1 MATTNKPKEVAI
13 KKRAQIDK
21 AMQVMMVAVGAAAVV
36 LGCSIVLSIYFVKWI
51 MFNAKVIGEKDRI
64 IGDFKTIQNN
74 VSALSSNIEVLS
86 GDENLEV
93 VARVREN
100 RCMAIDGSPIDTEN
114 NIGLSRI
121 CSALRVIPDALPAT
135 QNPEA
140 VYASLNKLFLETK
153 DESGKPVEPESI
165 TPGNIGDMYG
175 IELAEGLNLV
185 PVALLIENTAITAR
199 AVLDT
204 IERSIR
210 NYDVMSATIAWR
222 SSSVGMT
229 MADMIELR
237 GNVVAYY
244 SDGVEAML
252 KQLTIY
258 ADDKRAG
265 TGGGG

>member
-1 MATTNKPKEVAI
+1 MATTSKPKEVAI

-21 AMQVMMVAVGAAAVV
+21 AMQVMMIAVGAAAVV
-36 LGCSIVLSIYFVKWI
+36 LGCSIVLSVYFVKWI
-51 MFNAKVIGEKDRI
+51 VFNTKVIGEKDRI
-64 IGDFKTIQNN
+64 IRDFKTIQSN
-74 VSALSSNIEVLS
+74 VDELSSNIEVLS
-86 GDENLEV
+86 ENENLEV

-100 RCMAIDGSPIDTEN
+100 RCMTIDGSPIDVTD

-140 VYASLNKLFLETK
+140 VYASLNKLFLET
-153 DESGKPVEPESI
+153 ESETGAPVEPESI

-175 IELAEGLNLV
+175 LELAEGLNVV
-185 PVALLIENTAITAR
+185 PAALLIENTAITTR

-210 NYDVMSATIAWR
+210 NYDIISATIGWR
-222 SSSVGMT
+222 SSSAGMAMT
-229 MADMIELR
+229 DMIELR

-244 SDGVEAML
+244 SDAVEAVL

-258 ADDKRAG
+258 ADDSKA
-265 TGGGG
+265 GGGK